1 MPDKPRR
8 SFSITARLVGGY
20 TLGCV
25 TCLLV
30 VGWLSN
36 HTLRQRFEKKHTELL
51 AQHLAEVR
59 KTIVLYPDDLHEVAE
74 LITIS
79 SAAHPS
85 AGFFGRL
92 SDSGGREIAGSPTF
106 GLVVPATAEFP
117 APISAEKPP
126 QPSDLVRVLT
136 PNGELF
142 LLSASIHWTDDRPHL
157 VYQVAL
163 NAGHVEEWLTD
174 YNRILGLF
182 IALATTASAFFGW
195 LVARNGLSPLRYIT
209 RTVRKITAAG
219 LHQRLGTEPW
229 PNELSPLAAEFD
241 RMLERL
247 DDSFKRLSQFT
258 ADAAHEFRTP
268 LNNLMGATSLL
279 LSRDRTAPEYREAL
293 ERHLEQYHRLN
304 RMLESLLFL
313 ARADGATEPLTL
325 SPTDAGAVAREIAEF
340 FGAMA
345 EEAGVRLTV
354 TGEATLA
361 ADEALLRMALI
372 NLTAN
377 ALRHT
382 PAGGHISIV
391 LETSPDNGT
400 LVRVEDTG
408 CGIAAEHLPHVF
420 DRLYRVDSARSSGG
434 AGLGL
439 ALVSAIMKLHH
450 GTATVASEP
459 GQGASFCLSFPN
471 HPHPTASR
479 QDKRET

>member
-8 SFSITARLVGGY
+8 RFSITARLVGGY

-51 AQHLAEVR
+51 AQHLAEIR
-59 KTIVLYPDDLHEVAE
+59 KTIVLYPNDLHEVAE
-74 LITIS
+74 LIAIS
-79 SAAHPS
+79 STAHPS

-92 SDSGGREIAGSPTF
+92 SDTGNREIAASPTF
-106 GLVVPATAEFP
+106 GLVVPATTQFPPPIPAER
-117 APISAEKPP
+117 PP
-126 QPSDLVRVLT
+126 QSSDLVRVTT
-136 PNGELF
+136 PDGELF
-142 LLSASIHWTDDRPHL
+142 LLCASIHWTEDRPHL

-174 YNRILGLF
+174 YNRILGVF

-195 LVARNGLSPLRYIT
+195 LVARTGLAPVRYIT

-279 LSRDRTAPEYREAL
+279 LSRDRTAPEYRDAL

-340 FGAMA
+340 FGPMA
-345 EEAGVRLTV
+345 EEAGVCLTA

-361 ADEALLRMALI
+361 VDEALLRMALI

-377 ALRHT
+377 ALRFT
-382 PAGGHISIV
+382 PTGGHISIV
-391 LETSPDNGT
+391 LESSPDNGT
-400 LVRVEDTG
+400 LIRVEDTG
-408 CGIAAEHLPHVF
+408 CGISAEHLPHVF
-420 DRLYRVDSARSSGG
+420 DRLYRVDPARSSGG

-450 GTATVASEP
+450 GTASVTSEP
-459 GQGASFCLSFPN
+459 NHGTVFLLRFP
-471 HPHPTASR
+471 PESR
-479 QDKRET
+479 SDIRET